1 MQSLEK
7 RINVIHKNLL
17 QDFIWEK
24 WRNNKKLME
33 KGAVI
38 KVNTSSFDILELNIN
53 NVMSARQSQFAVSSF
68 WHMHESFWEVL
79 GVLLFSPLIYNLIVA
94 NKLICKIL
102 IQLQLRK
109 HWNIS
114 LKRIFLFETQENQFM
129 LDMYPGPSQTSK
141 MESFCKVLITTYNR

>member
-38 KVNTSSFDILELNIN
+38 KVNTSSFDILELNIS

-68 WHMHESFWEVL
+68 WHMYESFWEVL
-79 GVLLFSPLIYNLIVA
+79 GVLLFFPLIYNLIVA